1 MCVQVTELGCTLLTA
16 PGDTPATGSPSSPTP
31 DGAVFKLI
39 AASDLMPG
47 TRS

>member
-1 MCVQVTELGCTLLTA
+1 MAEREY
-16 PGDTPATGSPSSPTP
+16 GSSPRLPRPSSLTP

-39 AASDLMPG
+39 TASDLMPG

>member
-1 MCVQVTELGCTLLTA
+1 MCVQITELGCTLLTA
-16 PGDTPATGSPSSPTP
+16 PRRHPCDRLAIVADP

-47 TRS
+47 ARS